1 MNEISKIQGLPS
13 GTTEAQK
20 PSDQTGSHAFSE
32 VLNNVL
38 SDAAKIQ
45 DEAAQSLQQIP
56 GMGVDNLKI
65 EMAKAGDVMNRI
77 MQARQSLLNVYQSVN
92 GNQ

>member
-1 MNEISKIQGLPS
+1 MPS
-13 GTTEAQK
+13 GAAEAKK
-20 PSDQTGSHAFSE
+20 PSDQTGSNAFSE

-45 DEAAQSLQQIP
+45 DETAQSLQKIP

-65 EMAKAGDVMNRI
+65 EMAKAGDAMNRI
-77 MQARQSLLNVYQSVN
+77 MQARQSLLNVYKSVN
-92 GNQ
+92 ENQ